1 MNSKP
6 LISVIVITYNQEQ
19 YIRQALDSIM
29 AQETDYPFEV
39 IIGEDYG
46 PDGTR
51 AICEEY
57 VKKYSNVRLA
67 PQNHN
72 LGVTANWVNCILH
85 SKGKYFIDC
94 AGDDYWS
101 NPKKIQIQA
110 DFMEQHPECVVCV
123 TDYDTLYEK
132 DGKILHNT
140 CESTGVRPV
149 EGRIQKEL
157 LSGKDHVGGG
167 SLCIRRDTFD
177 KYIPVEDFMRLAFPR
192 EDWPALLILTAHGDL
207 RYIPVSTMTYRV
219 GQESITRTSSYEKIF
234 KCAQD
239 DKVMTEYLYTLFPE
253 WGPFEDGPYF
263 DNIGFHNALHA
274 AYRNNDYDAAHEFA
288 KKDIY
293 PSWATRFART
303 KLTFKLF
310 RWIQIKRRRL

>member
-1 MNSKP
+1 
-6 LISVIVITYNQEQ
+6 
-19 YIRQALDSIM
+19 
-29 AQETDYPFEV
+29 
-39 IIGEDYG
+39 
-46 PDGTR
+46 
-51 AICEEY
+51 
-57 VKKYSNVRLA
+57 
-67 PQNHN
+67 
-72 LGVTANWVNCILH
+72 
-85 SKGKYFIDC
+85 
-94 AGDDYWS
+94 
-101 NPKKIQIQA
+101 
-110 DFMEQHPECVVCV
+110 MEQHPECVVCV
-123 TDYDTLYEK
+123 TDYDTLYER

-177 KYIPVEDFMRLAFPR
+177 KYIPVDDFMRLAFPR

-253 WGPFEDGPYF
+253 WGPFKDGPYY

-274 AYRNNDYDAAHEFA
+274 AYRNNDYESAHEFA

-293 PSWATRFART
+293 PSWATRCART

-310 RWIQIKRRRL
+310 RWIQTKRRRL

>member
-19 YIRQALDSIM
+19 YIRQVLDSIM

-46 PDGTR
+46 PDNTR

-57 VKKYSNVRLA
+57 AAKYPNVCLA
-67 PQNHN
+67 PQDHN

-85 SKGKYFIDC
+85 SKGKYLIDC

-101 NPKKIQIQA
+101 NPNKIQIQA
-110 DFMEQHPECVVCV
+110 DFMEANPDCVVCV
-123 TDYDTLYEK
+123 TDYDTLYDK
-132 DGKILHNT
+132 SGKILHNT
-140 CESTGVRPV
+140 CETTGVRPV

-157 LSGKDHVGGG
+157 LAGKDQVGGG

-177 KYIPVEDFMRLAFPR
+177 KYIPVQDFMRLAFPR

-219 GQESITRTSSYEKIF
+219 GQESITRTSNYDKIF
-234 KCAQD
+234 ERAQK
-239 DKVMTEYLYTLFPE
+239 DKEMTRYLYTLFPE
-253 WGPFEDGPYF
+253 WGPFNDGPYF
-263 DNIGFHNALHA
+263 DNIGYHNALLA
-274 AYRNNDYDAAHEFA
+274 AYRNNDYSAAHNFA
-288 KKDIY
+288 SKDRY
-293 PSWATRFART
+293 PSLATRMART

-310 RWIQIKRRRL
+310 RWIQIRRKKL

>member
-1 MNSKP
+1 MENKP
-6 LISVIVITYNQEQ
+6 LISVVIVTYNQEK

-46 PDGTR
+46 PDKTR

-57 VKKYSNVRLA
+57 ARKYSNVRLA
-67 PQNHN
+67 PQDHN

-85 SKGKYFIDC
+85 ARGKYTIDG

-110 DFMEQHPECVVCV
+110 DFMEHHPECVVCV
-123 TDYDTLYEK
+123 TDYDTLYER

-157 LSGKDHVGGG
+157 LAGKDHVGGG
-167 SLCIRRDTFD
+167 SFCIRREAFI
-177 KYIPVEDFMRLAFPR
+177 KYIPIDDFMRLAFPR

-219 GQESITRTSSYEKIF
+219 GQESITRTSNYEKIF
-234 KCAQD
+234 KRAQD

-253 WGPFEDGPYF
+253 WGPFKDGPYY

-274 AYRNNDYDAAHEFA
+274 AYRNNDYESAHEFA

-293 PSWATRFART
+293 PSWATRCART

-310 RWIQIKRRRL
+310 RWIQTKRRRL